1 MKLLLQTLIGWIK
14 CKANHIKYTKE
25 TYIGINVKIINR
37 EGGRFELKPKVI
49 IRPSCDLFVHK
60 LDSHLSIGE
69 GTEIGNHSTISAQN
83 SIVIEDNVLTAPN
96 VYIADHNHE
105 YEDIHIPICQQG
117 TRCSPCS
124 RVVIGSGTWLG
135 KNVVVAG
142 NVKIGRNCVI
152 GANSVVTKDIPD
164 YCVAA
169 GVPAKEIRK
178 YDPETRQWAKT
189 A

>member
-1 MKLLLQTLIGWIK
+1 MKGFLKTLIGWLK
-14 CKANHIKYTKE
+14 CRANHIEYNKD

-37 EGGRFELKPKVI
+37 GGELELKPNVI
-49 IRPSCDLFVHK
+49 IRPSCDLFVHTSGS
-60 LDSHLSIGE
+60 LLSIGE

-105 YEDIHIPICQQG
+105 YEDICIPICKQG
-117 TRCSPCS
+117 ARCSPGS

-142 NVKIGRNCVI
+142 NIKIGKNCVI

-169 GVPAKEIRK
+169 GVPAKVIRK
-178 YDPETRQWAKT
+178 YDPETRQWVKT